1 MHRNTQKPDAFESGV
16 LTLDQ
21 AAHFTGLCR
30 STLYALIRS
39 GRIAAT
45 KVGRRRLV
53 SRSDLMGLLQAGG
66 AQ

>member
-1 MHRNTQKPDAFESGV
+1 MQNYTHKPDAFESGV

-21 AAHFTGLCR
+21 AATFTGLCR

-39 GRIAAT
+39 GRLAAT
-45 KVGRRRLV
+45 KIGRRRLV
-53 SRSDLMGLLQAGG
+53 SRSDLVGLLQAGG